1 MPPPAAATPTNVTR
15 TTGGFLVQIASQK
28 SEAEAQA
35 SFRAAQAK
43 YANLIGSMSPIIKRA
58 DLGDKG
64 VYYRAMVGPFQT
76 SDEATKFC
84 GNLRVAGGSCVVQRN

>member
-1 MPPPAAATPTNVTR
+1 VPPPAAAAPTNVTR
-15 TTGGFLVQIASQK
+15 ATGAYLVQIASQK
-28 SEAEAQA
+28 SESDAQA

-43 YANLIGSMSPIIKRA
+43 YASLIGTMAPIIKRA
-58 DLGDKG
+58 DLGEKG

-84 GNLRVAGGSCVVQRN
+84 SNLKVAGGSCVVQRN